1 MKNLFLILIFIPL
14 FVSIK
19 FPITDW
25 EWNWNLDWFN
35 DFVSNLKTG
44 VPEFFTKLNDKV
56 KDFIKKTEKE
66 KDIIIQEFRDKAL
79 AELNKTAQTSE
90 KMVKDLIEYT
100 TTASKYISYK
110 ICNATNMT
118 SYEECRNNK
127 KAVFKQLVK
136 IVQDEF
142 QCSQIIGI
150 ITDHILKENLEDS
163 IKYVLFLINSITN
176 NPDAIERGKAQV
188 IYEMMYCLESK
199 IEENWPEIKAKL
211 KNQDKIIEFK
221 QDITNILVQSM
232 ENLVSII
239 HFEELDGYI
248 EKADE
253 KTGLI
258 PNEYAKSI
266 QQHLFKVLQKLN
278 EFGTNF
284 YNLSA
289 TLSVNVTARPE
300 NRELD
305 ITQKLVT
312 DFKEKGIKIEL
323 FSDFLFQEYNAYSI
337 QTVVFDSP
345 LVSIRGKRETEGGT
359 SNTFVGIT
367 IYGKDGKE
375 YKIDD
380 INISKYRPI
389 IYYKKKLFN
398 AMTTCLFY
406 NEKDDKIENSG
417 VETETVKFDGE
428 EYINCIPKHLTT
440 FTIGSYKSA
449 NVSGKSNTGTIILVI
464 FLVLLFIGAGVGGF
478 FYWKKRKLSSN
489 NSQMNQ
495 AFPNRD
501 GLLSN

>member
-1 MKNLFLILIFIPL
+1 M
-14 FVSIK
+14 
-19 FPITDW
+19 
-25 EWNWNLDWFN
+25 
-35 DFVSNLKTG
+35 
-44 VPEFFTKLNDKV
+44 
-56 KDFIKKTEKE
+56 
-66 KDIIIQEFRDKAL
+66 
-79 AELNKTAQTSE
+79 
-90 KMVKDLIEYT
+90 
-100 TTASKYISYK
+100 
-110 ICNATNMT
+110 
-118 SYEECRNNK
+118 
-127 KAVFKQLVK
+127 
-136 IVQDEF
+136 
-142 QCSQIIGI
+142 
-150 ITDHILKENLEDS
+150 
-163 IKYVLFLINSITN
+163 
-176 NPDAIERGKAQV
+176 
-188 IYEMMYCLESK
+188 
-199 IEENWPEIKAKL
+199 
-211 KNQDKIIEFK
+211 
-221 QDITNILVQSM
+221 
-232 ENLVSII
+232 
-239 HFEELDGYI
+239 
-248 EKADE
+248 
-253 KTGLI
+253 
-258 PNEYAKSI
+258 
-266 QQHLFKVLQKLN
+266 
-278 EFGTNF
+278 
-284 YNLSA
+284 
-289 TLSVNVTARPE
+289 SVNVTARPE

-428 EYINCIPKHLTT
+428 EYIKCIPKHLTT

-464 FLVLLFIGAGVGGF
+464 CLVLLFIGAGVGGF